1 MAKSRLKDRK
11 AEAAEATAAAE
22 EVVEEAEAP
31 TSKEEDTMGF
41 MARRYMDLKKQIKTL
56 NDGVSSLKKALVER
70 VMAEGSKDAKGS
82 FHATGDGFQ
91 VDYTARTSISY
102 VEEAEDILKS
112 IGVWK
117 EATTRVIDDAKIE
130 ALHELGKI
138 SDADLAKLLQKEIN
152 YALYVK
158 DPSEKKK

>member
-1 MAKSRLKDRK
+1 VAKRLLKKREDT
-11 AEAAEATAAAE
+11 AEVAEATENMEDE
-22 EVVEEAEAP
+22 E
-31 TSKEEDTMGF
+31 KEPQEDTLGF
-41 MARRYMDLKKQIKTL
+41 MAKRYMGLKKQIKAL
-56 NDGVSSLKKALVER
+56 NDGVSSLKNAIVER
-70 VMAEGSKDAKGS
+70 VMEEGKKDASGS
-82 FHATGDGFQ
+82 FHVTGDGFQ

-117 EATTRVIDDAKIE
+117 EATTRVIDDSKIE

-138 SDADLAKLLQKEIN
+138 SDADLARLLEKAVN